1 MTGET
6 QYWVLL
12 ADPEQYG
19 WTELLR
25 DGHAVWDG
33 ISNARAQQ
41 NLRQCRIGDVAL
53 LYHTAPDKAIM
64 GTVRV
69 IRAAYPDP
77 NASERVVIDIEP
89 ISALK
94 RPVPIA
100 ELRADAK
107 LSQLGFVK
115 MPRVAVQPVTS
126 AQWERVMQVSGTD
139 LGTSVGSSARDA
151 GGP

>member
-1 MTGET
+1 MTVDV

-33 ISNARAQQ
+33 VSNARAQQ
-41 NLRQCRIGDVAL
+41 NLRRCRTGDVAL
-53 LYHTAPDKAIM
+53 LYHTAPDKAVI

-69 IRAAYPDP
+69 ARTAYPDP
-77 NASERVVIDIEP
+77 HAPERVVIDVEP
-89 ISALK
+89 IGALK
-94 RPVPIA
+94 RPLPIA
-100 ELRADAK
+100 ELRADGK
-107 LSQLGFVK
+107 LAEMGFVK

-139 LGTSVGSSARDA
+139 LGTSIGTSGKDA
-151 GGP
+151 GVP

>member
-1 MTGET
+1 MTVDA

-19 WTELLR
+19 WSDLLR

-41 NLRQCRIGDVAL
+41 NLRRCKIGDVAL

-69 IRAAYPDP
+69 TRAAYPDP
-77 NASERVVIDIEP
+77 KAPERVVIDVEP
-89 ISALK
+89 IAALK
-94 RPVPIA
+94 RPLAIA
-100 ELRADAK
+100 ELRADAE
-107 LSQLGFVK
+107 LGAMGFVK
-115 MPRVAVQPVTS
+115 MPRVAVQPVT
-126 AQWERVMQVSGTD
+126 ATQWQRVMQLSGT
-139 LGTSVGSSARDA
+139 TSE
-151 GGP
+151 PL